1 MRLLKDPSQAQQT
14 RNASFLLQCTCCVC
28 NVHSKDQGNSLLQTQ
43 GGASAGS
50 HFSFGMVMVPENQ
63 QRSLCKYPQS
73 ITHLQDSFLQE
84 CKVKIIIKQM
94 HMAHARHE
102 QDFYKLT
109 YM

>member
-1 MRLLKDPSQAQQT
+1 MY
-14 RNASFLLQCTCCVC
+14 
-28 NVHSKDQGNSLLQTQ
+28 

-50 HFSFGMVMVPENQ
+50 HFSFGMVMVPESQ

-73 ITHLQDSFLQE
+73 ITHLQDNFVQE